1 MAMIEIRAIVDAN
14 GEVYYNGKDLIGA
27 LKAEASSPLLYD
39 NNLVVFIKRFI
50 HQLVDGGY

>member
-1 MAMIEIRAIVDAN
+1 MVKEIRATVDAN
-14 GEVYYNGKDLIGA
+14 GEVYYNGKDLIEA
-27 LKAEASSPLLYD
+27 LKTEAASPLLHD